1 MVAMP
6 SSSVKRRRLNM
17 SERFDDG
24 DVGDP
29 TAFAHRLQA
38 VTKAARAQAMHES
51 RHELGSARAQWVP
64 KRDRAAVD
72 VELGRV
78 GAHLAQPGERDRRS
92 EEHTS
97 ELQSLMRISYAVFCL
112 KKKTHHQNRHPK
124 LLHNV

>member
-1 MVAMP
+1 MSSASNSRLSTLSFSGWNRTMVAMP
-6 SSSVKRRRLNM
+6 SSIVKRRRLNM

-78 GAHLAQPGERDRRS
+78 GAHLAPPAIGRA
-92 EEHTS
+92 H
-97 ELQSLMRISYAVFCL
+97 V
-112 KKKTHHQNRHPK
+112 
-124 LLHNV
+124 